1 MPITFVNKTPVVN
14 PVVLAVVESK
24 PADKSADKP
33 KRIYKNTQPKAPLIT
48 LDEPGLIRNA
58 HFQALL
64 GGLSQAAFYQRRKK
78 GMVPPPDGYDPRPY
92 WRTSTVKAYLTVAA

>member
-1 MPITFVNKTPVVN
+1 MAVTFTQKTPEVKPAV
-14 PVVLAVVESK
+14 PVVVEAI
-24 PADKSADKP
+24 PAEKP
-33 KRIYKNTQPKAPLIT
+33 KRVYKNTQPKAPLIT

-78 GMVPPPDGYDPRPY
+78 GAVPPPDGHDPRPY
-92 WRTSTVKAYLTVAA
+92 WKTSTVKSFLDGVK